1 MHLSF
6 RRNLGN
12 ADRMIRL
19 VIGVV
24 LLYLVFFNPLAMS
37 SWVSILLGLV
47 GVAMIVEG
55 LLAY

>member
-12 ADRMIRL
+12 TDRVIRL

-24 LLYLVFFNPLAMS
+24 LLYLVLFSPLAMS
-37 SWVSILLGLV
+37 GWVSILLGIV